1 MAVAA
6 LPPQGAEV
14 PRPCSELRDEE
25 GCVPPLPPESPPAG
39 GAGEAQWIGRDSRV
53 CALGM
58 KAGHPAGQG
67 EKGCSGSEACRG
79 PLPPRHEES
88 SRGGL
93 SVRPHLSS
101 SLRASSLGVLR

>member
-58 KAGHPAGQG
+58 KAGHPAGTSP
-67 EKGCSGSEACRG
+67 EM
-79 PLPPRHEES
+79 
-88 SRGGL
+88 
-93 SVRPHLSS
+93 
-101 SLRASSLGVLR
+101 